1 MKIKNIM
8 LLLILFTII
17 SVSCEKKKEE
27 KTYTIEQAHQIFAVD
42 FFNKTWE
49 FIETEHRT
57 SEEDET
63 MLNLAHASLM
73 HWAMVGQ
80 PINVQRGEWMVANV
94 YTILGRPHAALH
106 HAQNCLDLTN
116 KFDFKDFDLAFAYEI
131 YARALA
137 MQGDEQ
143 WKVYFQKAKDAAG
156 QIEKKEDR
164 DYFLQ
169 VLEQGPWF
177 GMQE

>member
-1 MKIKNIM
+1 M
-8 LLLILFTII
+8 LVSFIVIFA
-17 SVSCEKKKEE
+17 SCEKKSEE
-27 KTYTIEQAHQIFAVD
+27 KTYTLEQAHQIFAVD
-42 FFNKTWE
+42 FFNKTWD
-49 FIETEHRT
+49 FIEKENRT
-57 SEEDET
+57 PEEDET

-94 YTILGRPHAALH
+94 YIISGRSESAIH
-106 HAQNCLDLTN
+106 HAQNCLDLTE

-137 MQGDEQ
+137 MQGDEN
-143 WKVYFQKAKDAAG
+143 WKMYFIKAKEAAE

-169 VLEQGPWF
+169 VLEQGHWF
-177 GMQE
+177 GMQ

>member
-1 MKIKNIM
+1 MKSKFLYGI
-8 LLLILFTII
+8 LIVSII
-17 SVSCEKKKEE
+17 IFASCEKKQEE

-42 FFNKTWE
+42 FFNKTWD
-49 FIETEHRT
+49 FIEKEDRT
-57 SEEDET
+57 PEEDET

-94 YTILGRPHAALH
+94 YTILGRPVAALH

-137 MQGDEQ
+137 MQGDKR
-143 WKVYFQKAKDAAG
+143 WKEYYQKAKDAAA

-164 DYFLQ
+164 EYFLQ
-169 VLEQGPWF
+169 VLESEPWF
-177 GMQE
+177 GVK